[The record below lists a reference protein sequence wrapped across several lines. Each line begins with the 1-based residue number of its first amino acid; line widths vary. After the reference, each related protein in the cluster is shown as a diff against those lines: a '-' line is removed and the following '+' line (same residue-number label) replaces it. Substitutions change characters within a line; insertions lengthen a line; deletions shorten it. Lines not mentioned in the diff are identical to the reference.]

1 MTNEERL
8 ALARELARRLLARH
22 GERAIAAIGLH
33 GAAPSIELA
42 VVTADPAVEIPE
54 RALRLGDGEVV
65 VEIAVIGEDAYLHE
79 AAQIGP
85 LWPLVSDQ
93 YRNQVP
99 LHDPDGFFHKLRH
112 VHEAAVSSA
121 SDWVFAA
128 AAGYDLVQLIA
139 WEARARAAEL
149 AGDLTAALLAA
160 KEGALLA
167 ALVAGLLTRT
177 AYRDQADA
185 LATAASDPAIAAHV
199 QGGFAEQFRRLIDPA
214 SDPATAVLALGQVL
228 AALTGAARRQGV
240 PFETDDLD
248 AFLHASPG
256 DGPL

>member
-1 MTNEERL
+1 MIAEERL
-8 ALARELARRLLARH
+8 ALARELAARLLARH
-22 GERAIAAIGLH
+22 GERAITAVGLH
-33 GAAPSIELA
+33 GAPPAIELA
-42 VVTADPAVEIPE
+42 VVTADPDVAVPD
-54 RALRLGDGEVV
+54 RALRFGTGDGGEDAVV
-65 VEIAVIGEDAYLHE
+65 VEIAAIGEDAYLHE
-79 AAQIGP
+79 AGQIGP

-93 YRNQVP
+93 YLRQVP

-112 VHEAAVSSA
+112 VHEAAISSA
-121 SDWVFAA
+121 SDRVFAA

-149 AGDLTAALLAA
+149 AGDLPAALLAA

-177 AYRDQADA
+177 AYRDQANA
-185 LATAASDPAIAAHV
+185 LYTAATDPAIAAHV

-214 SDPATAVLALGQVL
+214 SDPTSAVLALGRVL
-228 AALTGAARRQGV
+228 AALTGAARREGV

-248 AFLHASPG
+248 AFA
-256 DGPL
+256 